1 MRGGEV
7 AVVRLGEEGVLLRR
21 RVDAADQAGDV
32 EGVLEGAER
41 EAVAAPVLHRL
52 QPGLEVEAERG
63 RGRQRLQQRGLA
75 DAARPEDHRGG
86 LQVRL
91 GQPLVGGDDPERHQR
106 ASPST
111 RRKVGLPGF
120 TVRAASK
127 PSRIAAGQAR
137 VLPLRD
143 SEGRLDV
150 LGRIVAGGADARD
163 HARRARLVPLDLLRQ
178 VGDHRDLV
186 VVEADGAGVLA
197 LGAAGGRGTVAV
209 AERDGAVQPVGERA
223 RGLRGLLGLLLQQ
236 RRARP
241 RAARRSRRSAW
252 FGCPRAGDGWRG
264 VHYAASS
271 VMVSDAKSGSAPSRR
286 GRAMAK

>member
-1 MRGGEV
+1 M
-7 AVVRLGEEGVLLRR
+7 ASAKVRSG
-21 RVDAADQAGDV
+21 
-32 EGVLEGAER
+32 

-52 QPGLEVEAERG
+52 QPRLEVEAERRRVG
-63 RGRQRLQQRGLA
+63 QRLQEGGLA
-75 DAARPEDHRGG
+75 DAARAEDHRGR

-143 SEGRLDV
+143 AEGRLDV
-150 LGRIVAGGADARD
+150 LGRVVAGGADARD
-163 HARRARLVPLDLLRQ
+163 HAAQRRLVPLDLLRQ
-178 VGDHRDLV
+178 VGDHRHLA

-197 LGAAGGRGTVAV
+197 LGPAGGRGAVGVAK
-209 AERDGAVQPVGERA
+209 A
-223 RGLRGLLGLLLQQ
+223 RWRRSASRRGSARPSRLPRPPPAGRRGD
-236 RRARP
+236 RRAAP
-241 RAARRSRRSAW
+241 RSRRSASSEY
-252 FGCPRAGDGWRG
+252 PRAGDGWRG
-264 VHYAASS
+264 R
-271 VMVSDAKSGSAPSRR
+271 PLTRPPR
-286 GRAMAK
+286 